1 MSLDAA
7 EDLDTMVE
15 ILRQVV
21 LERRPDV
28 LDDEETR
35 RRLEDAV
42 ARSQARERAQGR
54 PFSRRSVNARLRRGE
69 HRELMHQRC

>member
-1 MSLDAA
+1 
-7 EDLDTMVE
+7 MVE

-21 LERRPDV
+21 LERRPGV

-42 ARSQARERAQGR
+42 ARSKAREWAQGR